1 MDFNPHLIARVEFV
15 SAVENALKLDHNP
28 QFKPWQKPSPNNVAG
43 KGTIEAPGQARN
55 IVWQNRPAAPSDYE
69 NALGDA
75 LERAYDAGATSA
87 EEVVAALNAAAFRMP
102 DGQAW
107 SVERFEAEL
116 ARLGNW

>member
-1 MDFNPHLIARVEFV
+1 MDHNPYLLAKVHFISSSE
-15 SAVENALKLDHNP
+15 SALKLDHNP
-28 QFKPWQKPSPNNVAG
+28 NFKPWQTPEPNNVAG
-43 KGTIEAPGQARN
+43 KGQIEQPGQARN
-55 IVWQNRPAAPSDYE
+55 IVWQNRAAPPSDYE